1 MNESKAR
8 GSEKLGAL
16 SPEALHK
23 ALGLARESYKIERW
37 WKYGQPKIDRI
48 GATLNVTNIDEAG
61 KVFAGLVSQH
71 GSAAQI
77 RFEGFPYGT
86 PILEG
91 VRIQLRMDQPAGG

>member
-1 MNESKAR
+1 MNESKSR
-8 GSEKLGAL
+8 GSDKLAAL
-16 SPEALHK
+16 SPDALHK

-48 GATLNVTNIDEAG
+48 GATLNVTNIAEVG
-61 KVFAGLVSQH
+61 KVFSSLVSQH

-86 PILEG
+86 PILDG
-91 VRIQLRMDQPAGG
+91 VRIQLRIDQAAGG